1 MSVKNYKGSCHCGK
15 ISYAVDLDSSH
26 GSGRCNCS
34 YCSRTRYWG
43 ALTKP
48 ESFKLLSGQG
58 EYADYQFN
66 TKTGHHYFCKT
77 CGVATHG
84 EGYLE
89 ILGGA
94 YVSVNLA
101 TIEGIEK
108 SDFVNAPI
116 RYADGLNNNWM
127 NEPQEKRHL

>member
-1 MSVKNYKGSCHCGK
+1 MSTKTYKGSCHCGK
-15 ISYAVDLDSSH
+15 ISYQVEMDASQ

-43 ALTKP
+43 TIVKP
-48 ESFKLLSGQG
+48 EAFKLLSGKG
-58 EYADYQFN
+58 EFSDYQFN
-66 TKTGHHYFCKT
+66 TMTGHHYFCKT

-89 ILGGA
+89 VLGGA

-101 TIEGIEK
+101 TVEGIEK
-108 SDFVNAPI
+108 SEFINGPI

>member
-1 MSVKNYKGSCHCGK
+1 MSIKNYKGSCHCGK
-15 ISYAVDLDSSH
+15 ISYTVALDPSR
-26 GSGRCNCS
+26 GSGKCNCS

-48 ESFKLLSGQG
+48 EAFTLISGQG
-58 EYADYQFN
+58 EYSDYQFN

-77 CGVATHG
+77 CGIATHG

-101 TIEGIEK
+101 TIEGIES
-108 SDFVNAPI
+108 SDFVSAPI